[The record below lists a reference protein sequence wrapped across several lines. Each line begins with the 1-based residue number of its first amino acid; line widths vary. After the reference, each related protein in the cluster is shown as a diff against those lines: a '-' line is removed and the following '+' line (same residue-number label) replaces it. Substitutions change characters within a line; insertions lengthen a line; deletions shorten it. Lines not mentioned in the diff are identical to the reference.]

1 MEMLVVFARAE
12 LREEIELLLTKHGV
26 PGFTEIADAHGQSAS
41 GVRMGSAVHPKT
53 SVVVMMVVETEMRK
67 QIVDLMKEY
76 QKECNCHVSCVYWP
90 VESSL

>member
-1 MEMLVVFARAE
+1 MEMLVVFAKAE
-12 LREEIELLLTKHGV
+12 LREEIELLLTKQGV
-26 PGFTEIADAHGQSAS
+26 PGSPRLPMPMARGPS

-53 SVVVMMVVETEMRK
+53 SVMVMMVVETEMRK